1 MAQMQ
6 GNYANGL
13 RQSASACYLKPVLA
27 RKNLRVMTN
36 TLVQRVIVESGRATG
51 IEYIQNGKKYSISA
65 GEIILAGG
73 AINSPQVLQLSG
85 IGNPEHL
92 HRHHIDVV
100 HELPGVGGNLKDH
113 ISIAV
118 KQRSTKPYSL
128 LSGLKPLAI
137 AKSLAQYLLFK
148 SGPTVA
154 GALESWA
161 HLKSKEDLEYPDL
174 QIYSV
179 PIMYNDHGRDVIKE
193 EGFMAVMNGSRPRSV
208 GTVTIQSSDPRVAP
222 AIDPQYFSDPEDL
235 RVLRE
240 GIKLSREIIAQQAF
254 DDFRG
259 GEYAPGKEA
268 VSDADLDGYIR
279 NNANSLYHP
288 VGTCKMGSDEM
299 AVVDNQLRVR
309 GLEGLRVIDASV
321 MPDIISGNT
330 NFPVMMIAEKG
341 ADIILGKKITN
352 GDI

>member
-1 MAQMQ
+1 
-6 GNYANGL
+6 YANGL

-137 AKSLAQYLLFK
+137 AKS
-148 SGPTVA
+148 
-154 GALESWA
+154 
-161 HLKSKEDLEYPDL
+161 
-174 QIYSV
+174 
-179 PIMYNDHGRDVIKE
+179 
-193 EGFMAVMNGSRPRSV
+193 
-208 GTVTIQSSDPRVAP
+208 
-222 AIDPQYFSDPEDL
+222 
-235 RVLRE
+235 
-240 GIKLSREIIAQQAF
+240 
-254 DDFRG
+254 
-259 GEYAPGKEA
+259 
-268 VSDADLDGYIR
+268 
-279 NNANSLYHP
+279 
-288 VGTCKMGSDEM
+288 
-299 AVVDNQLRVR
+299 
-309 GLEGLRVIDASV
+309 
-321 MPDIISGNT
+321 
-330 NFPVMMIAEKG
+330 
-341 ADIILGKKITN
+341 
-352 GDI
+352 